1 MGCSN
6 SNAKEEIK
14 EENKQIG
21 NQEIKKQEIEI
32 KEEEIKQIEPPIVE
46 AIPQLNT
53 NKNKNINNNVIWLDP
68 NIDIIENSEKL
79 KLKLDSLNIK
89 IIKNL
94 NEAINHLK
102 KTKFKQIKLILTE
115 EIYPKFVQKYKEN
128 LVDMNFS
135 LTVYIYKITEE
146 GKIIFNNNYNSNNDN
161 NNINYINNND
171 NKEYTTYEEIL
182 FEFGGIIND
191 LDELENIL
199 KLGKD
204 ILEYEETKKDTFDI
218 PVQLTFEFI
227 DNKTKLLLPLSFK
240 SLIDK
245 AANDNMIEYTN
256 TIFDVY
262 SHNSDIR
269 KLLNDIQSFNNI
281 TIENLS
287 KYYAKFYTI
296 ESGFYRDINESLRL
310 NDVEKFLTFIRTL
323 YEGVRLKA
331 LPLACDNVL
340 YRGTKISKLEI
351 EKIQD
356 NIKNKIENLPGL
368 IAFSK
373 PFLSFTK
380 EREVATRFISPNYN
394 NNLTNVLFVLE
405 KDNDVGYNL
414 STHCDLE
421 NLSFFPGEKEVLFFP
436 FSSFEIKDIKEI
448 ELGGEEGYEI
458 RLLYLGKYLKDIE
471 NDPNIIMDE
480 NDIPDS
486 EFKKQLID
494 FGLIK
499 KEKIEKMNP
508 KELIKKF
515 KKFENAINNN
525 TINSI
530 KGEINIDSNNTNKN
544 IQIINSFENYQ
555 RTRNV
560 ELNENDNINMNEQE
574 IKENIEIKING
585 KTINFTYLYQF
596 ESNGVYQIEYIF
608 KKFLKKTNHMFADCK
623 YITNFDFSNFNTEYN
638 ENMSYMFSGCESLIK
653 LDLSNFETQ
662 NVKNMNNMFYNCNSL
677 KNLNLS
683 NFDTKNVTE
692 MNNFLALCD
701 SLINLNAPFDY
712 H

>member
-128 LVDMNFS
+128 LVNMNFS

-146 GKIIFNNNYNSNNDN
+146 GKIIFNNNYNSNNNN

>member
-128 LVDMNFS
+128 LVNMNFS

-146 GKIIFNNNYNSNNDN
+146 GKIIFNNNYNSNNNN

-310 NDVEKFLTFIRTL
+310 NNVEKFLTFIRTL

-560 ELNENDNINMNEQE
+560 ELNENDNINMNEEE

>member
-115 EIYPKFVQKYKEN
+115 EIYSKFVQKYKEN
-128 LVDMNFS
+128 LVNMNFS

-310 NDVEKFLTFIRTL
+310 NNVEKFLTFIRTL

>member
-115 EIYPKFVQKYKEN
+115 EIYSKFVQKYKEN

-421 NLSFFPGEKEVLFFP
+421 NLSYFPGEKEVLFFP
-436 FSSFEIKDIKEI
+436 FSSFEIKDIKGI
-448 ELGGEEGYEI
+448 ELGGEAGYEI

-530 KGEINIDSNNTNKN
+530 KGEIKIDSNNTNKN

-560 ELNENDNINMNEQE
+560 ELNENDNINMNEEE

>member
-46 AIPQLNT
+46 AIPQLNA

-436 FSSFEIKDIKEI
+436 FSSFEIKDIKGI

-608 KKFLKKTNHMFADCK
+608 KKFLKKTNHMFAHCK

>member
-115 EIYPKFVQKYKEN
+115 EIYSKFVQKYKEN
-128 LVDMNFS
+128 LVNMNFS
-135 LTVYIYKITEE
+135 LTVYIYKITEG

-182 FEFGGIIND
+182 FEFGGIINN

-351 EKIQD
+351 EKIKD

-530 KGEINIDSNNTNKN
+530 KGEIYIDSNNTNKN

>member
-128 LVDMNFS
+128 LVNMNFS

-421 NLSFFPGEKEVLFFP
+421 NLSYFPGEKEVLFFP

-574 IKENIEIKING
+574 IKENIEIKLNG

>member
-46 AIPQLNT
+46 AIPQLNA

-128 LVDMNFS
+128 LVNMNFS

-310 NDVEKFLTFIRTL
+310 NNVEKFLTFIRTL

-448 ELGGEEGYEI
+448 ELGGEAGYEI

>member
-1 MGCSN
+1 MGCSHPEEK
-6 SNAKEEIK
+6 KET
-14 EENKQIG
+14 NK
-21 NQEIKKQEIEI
+21 QEIKI
-32 KEEEIKQIEPPIVE
+32 KEEEIKVMEPPKVE
-46 AIPQLNT
+46 TVPQSKSKKLI
-53 NKNKNINNNVIWLDP
+53 NINNNVIWLDP
-68 NIDIIENSEKL
+68 NIDRIENSEKL

-115 EIYPKFVQKYKEN
+115 EIYKKFVQKYKEN
-128 LVDMNFS
+128 LVDMSFS
-135 LTVYIYKITEE
+135 LIVFLYKTTEE
-146 GKIIFNNNYNSNNDN
+146 GKIIFNSNKNNNNINNINYISNNDNNN
-161 NNINYINNND
+161 NNINYINNNE

-182 FEFGGIIND
+182 FEFGGIISD
-191 LDELENIL
+191 LEELENIL

-204 ILEYEETKKDTFDI
+204 IIDNEETKKNTFDL

-227 DNKTKLLLPLSFK
+227 DNKGKLLLPLSFK

-245 AANDNMIEYTN
+245 ATNDNMIEYTN
-256 TIFDVY
+256 TIFDIY

-269 KLLNDIQSFNNI
+269 KLLNSIQSFKNI
-281 TIENLS
+281 SIENLS

-310 NDVEKFLTFIRTL
+310 NNAEKFLTFIRTL
-323 YEGVRLKA
+323 YEGVRLKI
-331 LPLACDNVL
+331 LPLACDNIL
-340 YRGTKISKLEI
+340 YRGAKISKFEI
-351 EKIQD
+351 EKIKD

-368 IAFSK
+368 IVFSK

-380 EREVATRFISPNYN
+380 EREVAIRFISPNYN

-405 KDNDVGYNL
+405 KDNNIGYNL

-421 NLSFFPGEKEVLFFP
+421 NLSYFPGEKEVLFFP

-448 ELGGEEGYEI
+448 QLGGEEGYEI

-480 NDIPDS
+480 NSIPDS

-499 KEKIEKMNP
+499 KEKMENMNP
-508 KELIKKF
+508 KQLIKQF

-530 KGEINIDSNNTNKN
+530 KGEIIIDSNNANKN

-555 RTRNV
+555 RARNLD
-560 ELNENDNINMNEQE
+560 LNENDNINKNEKE

-585 KTINFTYLYQF
+585 KTINFTYLYKF

-608 KKFLKKTNHMFADCK
+608 KKFLTKTNHMFADCK
-623 YITNFDFSNFNTEYN
+623 YITNLDFSNFNTENN
-638 ENMSYMFSGCESLIK
+638 ENMSYMFSGCESLTK

-677 KNLNLS
+677 KTLNLS

-692 MNNFLALCD
+692 MNNFLTLCD
-701 SLINLNAPFDY
+701 SLININAPFEY

>member
-128 LVDMNFS
+128 LVNMNFS

-351 EKIQD
+351 EKIND

-421 NLSFFPGEKEVLFFP
+421 NLSYFPGEKEVLFFP

-515 KKFENAINNN
+515 KKFENAINND

>member
-128 LVDMNFS
+128 LVNMNFS

-146 GKIIFNNNYNSNNDN
+146 GKIIFNNNYNSNNNN

-310 NDVEKFLTFIRTL
+310 NNVEKFLTFIRTL

-560 ELNENDNINMNEQE
+560 ELNENDNINMNEEE

-683 NFDTKNVTE
+683 NFETKNVTE

>member
-128 LVDMNFS
+128 LVNMNFS

-331 LPLACDNVL
+331 LPLACDNVF

-530 KGEINIDSNNTNKN
+530 KGEIKIESNNTNKN

-560 ELNENDNINMNEQE
+560 ELNENDNINMNEEE

>member
-46 AIPQLNT
+46 AIPQLNA

-128 LVDMNFS
+128 LVNMNFS

-448 ELGGEEGYEI
+448 ELGGEAGYEI

-560 ELNENDNINMNEQE
+560 ELNENDNINMNEEE

>member
-128 LVDMNFS
+128 LVNMNFS

-351 EKIQD
+351 EKIND

-508 KELIKKF
+508 KELVKKF

>member
-46 AIPQLNT
+46 AIPQLNA
-53 NKNKNINNNVIWLDP
+53 NKNKNINNNVIWLVP

-128 LVDMNFS
+128 LVNMNFS

-161 NNINYINNND
+161 NNIKYINNND

-530 KGEINIDSNNTNKN
+530 KGEIKIDSNNTNKN

-560 ELNENDNINMNEQE
+560 ELNENDNINMNEEE

-585 KTINFTYLYQF
+585 KTINFTYLHQF

>member
-46 AIPQLNT
+46 AIPQLNA
-53 NKNKNINNNVIWLDP
+53 NKNKNINNNVMWLDP
-68 NIDIIENSEKL
+68 NIDIIENSGKL

-128 LVDMNFS
+128 LVNMNFS

-310 NDVEKFLTFIRTL
+310 NDVEKFLTYIRTL

-356 NIKNKIENLPGL
+356 NIKNKIEDLPGL

-692 MNNFLALCD
+692 MKNILSLCD
-701 SLINLNAPFDY
+701 SLIHLNAPFQY

>member
-115 EIYPKFVQKYKEN
+115 EIYSKFVQKYKEN
-128 LVDMNFS
+128 LVNMNFS

>member
-115 EIYPKFVQKYKEN
+115 EIYSKFVQKYKEN
-128 LVDMNFS
+128 LVNMNFS

-560 ELNENDNINMNEQE
+560 ELNENDNINMNEEE

>member
-14 EENKQIG
+14 EENNQIG

-128 LVDMNFS
+128 LVNMNFS

-161 NNINYINNND
+161 NNIKYINNND

-421 NLSFFPGEKEVLFFP
+421 NLSYFPGEKEVLFFP

-585 KTINFTYLYQF
+585 KTINFTYLYKF

>member
-128 LVDMNFS
+128 LVNMNFS

-146 GKIIFNNNYNSNNDN
+146 GKIIFNNNYNSNNNN

-245 AANDNMIEYTN
+245 ASNDNMIEYTN

-448 ELGGEEGYEI
+448 EFGGEAGYEI

>member
-128 LVDMNFS
+128 LVNMNFS

-351 EKIQD
+351 EKIND

>member
-128 LVDMNFS
+128 LVNMNFS

-161 NNINYINNND
+161 NNFNYINNND

-530 KGEINIDSNNTNKN
+530 KGEIKIDSNNTNKN

-560 ELNENDNINMNEQE
+560 ELNENDNINMNEEE

>member
-115 EIYPKFVQKYKEN
+115 EIYSKFVQKYKEN
-128 LVDMNFS
+128 LVNMNFS

-146 GKIIFNNNYNSNNDN
+146 GKIIFNNNYNSNNNN

>member
-128 LVDMNFS
+128 LVNMNFS

-515 KKFENAINNN
+515 KKFENAISNN

-585 KTINFTYLYQF
+585 KTINFTYLHQF

>member
-53 NKNKNINNNVIWLDP
+53 NKNININNNVIWLDP

-128 LVDMNFS
+128 LVNMNFS

-146 GKIIFNNNYNSNNDN
+146 GKIIFNNNYNSNNNN

-182 FEFGGIIND
+182 FEFGGFIND

-323 YEGVRLKA
+323 YEGVKLKA

-436 FSSFEIKDIKEI
+436 FSSFEIKDIKGI

>member
-46 AIPQLNT
+46 AIPQLNA

-115 EIYPKFVQKYKEN
+115 EVYPKFVQKYKEN
-128 LVDMNFS
+128 LVNMNFS

-161 NNINYINNND
+161 NNIKYINNND

-530 KGEINIDSNNTNKN
+530 KGEIKIDSNNTNKN

-560 ELNENDNINMNEQE
+560 ELNENDNINMNEEE

-585 KTINFTYLYQF
+585 KTINFTYLHQF

-662 NVKNMNNMFYNCNSL
+662 NVKNMNNMFYGCSSL

>member
-115 EIYPKFVQKYKEN
+115 EIYSKFVQKYKEN

-351 EKIQD
+351 EKIND

-486 EFKKQLID
+486 EFKKQLIN

>member
-115 EIYPKFVQKYKEN
+115 EIYSKFVQKYKEN
-128 LVDMNFS
+128 LVNMNFS

-146 GKIIFNNNYNSNNDN
+146 GKIIFNNNYNSNNNN

-310 NDVEKFLTFIRTL
+310 NNVEKFLTFIRTL

>member
-1 MGCSN
+1 MWCSN

-128 LVDMNFS
+128 LVNMNFS

-515 KKFENAINNN
+515 KKFENAISNN

-530 KGEINIDSNNTNKN
+530 KGEIKIDSNNTNKN

-560 ELNENDNINMNEQE
+560 ELNENDNINMNEEE

-585 KTINFTYLYQF
+585 KTINFTYLHQF

>member
-128 LVDMNFS
+128 LVNMNFS

-351 EKIQD
+351 EKIND

-515 KKFENAINNN
+515 KKFENAISNN

-560 ELNENDNINMNEQE
+560 ELNENDNINMNEEE

>member
-128 LVDMNFS
+128 LVNMNFS

-146 GKIIFNNNYNSNNDN
+146 GKIIFNNNYNSNNNN

-310 NDVEKFLTFIRTL
+310 NNVEKFLTFIRTL

-530 KGEINIDSNNTNKN
+530 KGEIKIDSNNTNKN

-560 ELNENDNINMNEQE
+560 ELNENDNINMNEEE

-585 KTINFTYLYQF
+585 KTINFTYLHQF

>member
-128 LVDMNFS
+128 LVNMNFS

-525 TINSI
+525 TINII
-530 KGEINIDSNNTNKN
+530 KGEIKIDSNNTNKN

>member
-128 LVDMNFS
+128 LVNMNFS

-310 NDVEKFLTFIRTL
+310 NNVEKFLTFIRTL

-560 ELNENDNINMNEQE
+560 ELNENDNINMNEEE

>member
-115 EIYPKFVQKYKEN
+115 EIYSKFVQKYKEN
-128 LVDMNFS
+128 LVNMNFS

-146 GKIIFNNNYNSNNDN
+146 GKIIFNNNYNSNNN
-161 NNINYINNND
+161 NNDINYINNND

-351 EKIQD
+351 EKIND

-585 KTINFTYLYQF
+585 KTINFNYLYQF

>member
-115 EIYPKFVQKYKEN
+115 EIYTKFVQKYKEN
-128 LVDMNFS
+128 LVNMNFS

-161 NNINYINNND
+161 NNFNYINNND

-436 FSSFEIKDIKEI
+436 FSSFEIKDIKGI

>member
-128 LVDMNFS
+128 LVNMNFS

-530 KGEINIDSNNTNKN
+530 KGEIKIDSNNTNKN

-560 ELNENDNINMNEQE
+560 ELNENDNINMNEEE

>member
-128 LVDMNFS
+128 LVNMNFS

-182 FEFGGIIND
+182 FEFGGIINN

-608 KKFLKKTNHMFADCK
+608 KKYLKKTNHMFADCK

-638 ENMSYMFSGCESLIK
+638 ENMSYMFSGCESLVD
-653 LDLSNFETQ
+653 LDLANFNTE
-662 NVKNMNNMFYNCNSL
+662 NVTNMNFMFYNCNSL
-677 KNLNLS
+677 KNLNIS
-683 NFDTKNVTE
+683 NFNTQNVTE
-692 MNNFLALCD
+692 MKNILSSCD
-701 SLINLNAPFDY
+701 SLINLKSSFQF